1 MLKKNIFFDFLN
13 GVAVIG
19 IGLCSTSVWADV
31 AQGDGDP
38 NELISLQLTNKNEKN
53 APAVGALLDD
63 ERGETSEN
71 AVATVTADG
80 DFLLPTYFLPGE
92 TSVVTSLEQGGT
104 SSDVVAPS
112 VVPVSS
118 VDVSI
123 PQEKVVASKPVVSVS
138 SSTVTEVSSVAKGAP
153 FVSVVS
159 EVVEKKEAD
168 TTNNAVKNVPLD
180 SVDDLNALLAS
191 VADVQTVSD
200 VSIDSSKVVS
210 ETAVRGEITKTKPL
224 LIPLTSKKAD
234 AQKDKTVES
243 ELPIRVR
250 AIAPSTYADNILT
263 ALERGQSVPFH
274 MPHEMKITF
283 YPNASSFSGQSL
295 KWVKAFAKTALLDP
309 RLVVEIRVSR
319 QNAPLQ
325 DKRLLL
331 IQNALRG
338 AGLSTHQIN
347 VVVTDRSEDTMLLRA
362 VPKPRVDEI
371 VSEED
376 LKKGVDKRRRI
387 TKW

>member
-1 MLKKNIFFDFLN
+1 MLKKNIFFTFLN
-13 GVAVIG
+13 GVAIIG
-19 IGLCSTSVWADV
+19 VGLCSASVWADI

-92 TSVVTSLEQGGT
+92 TSVVTSLEQGMT
-104 SSDVVAPS
+104 TAEVAVPA

-118 VDVSI
+118 VDMSVS
-123 PQEKVVASKPVVSVS
+123 QEKVAVSKPVVSVS
-138 SSTVTEVSSVAKGAP
+138 SSTVTEVPSMAKGGAL
-153 FVSVVS
+153 VSVVS

-168 TTNNAVKNVPLD
+168 TTNNTVKNVPLN

-200 VSIDSSKVVS
+200 VSIDSSKTVS
-210 ETAVRGEITKTKPL
+210 ETGVQGEITKTKPL
-224 LIPLTSKKAD
+224 LIPLTSKKAEV
-234 AQKDKTVES
+234 QKDKVVEP
-243 ELPIRVR
+243 ELPIRAR
-250 AIAPSTYADNILT
+250 AIAPSTYADDILM
-263 ALERGQSVPFH
+263 ALERGQGVPFH

-331 IQNALRG
+331 IQNALQG

-347 VVVTDRSEDTMLLRA
+347 VVVVDRSEDTMLLRA
-362 VPKPRVDEI
+362 VPKPQIDEI
-371 VSEED
+371 VSEKD